1 MANFG
6 ILECAQSEAN
16 TLNTGAK
23 EQCLTA
29 PVIRHALAE
38 TDQEFATATLA
49 KSLAAWRTAEAQK
62 KIIPLFEVEALATAD
77 TEDTYFEA
85 RKKYKTKNGKKIR
98 TFECHLGECSH
109 RALASYNGKKMR
121 VYEFTDAQE
130 IKACT
135 VDGVKVRGQLVTIE
149 VGKLVDATDEKPQYT
164 PVTLTYED
172 YKEYENGPVRLKP
185 TWSHVELQGIFD
197 VNLEIVGV
205 PTSSQIKFK
214 ANGGCAGDD
223 EVKVFVDANITVT
236 AANGIT
242 PIAHSFVAPD
252 ANGVY
257 TLTSAALFANG
268 QLINLNGVVQSTEA
282 TYESDG
288 ALVVAGIV

>member
-6 ILECAQSEAN
+6 IVECAQAEAQ

-29 PVIRHALAE
+29 PVIRHALAP
-38 TDQEFATATLA
+38 TDQEFETAASAKTLA
-49 KSLAAWRTAEAQK
+49 DWRTAEANK
-62 KIIPLFEVEALATAD
+62 DIIMLFEIEQLANAD
-77 TEDTYFEA
+77 TEDTFYEA

-98 TFECHLGECSH
+98 TFESHLGPCSH

-135 VDGVKVRGQLVTIE
+135 VDGTKVRGQLVTIE
-149 VGKLVDATDEKPQYT
+149 VGKMVDATDEKPQFT

-172 YKEYENGPVRLKP
+172 YKEFENGPVVLKP
-185 TWSHVELQGIFD
+185 VWSHIELQGIFD
-197 VNLEIVGV
+197 VNLELVSASA
-205 PTSSQIKFK
+205 TSIKFK
-214 ANGGCAGDD
+214 ASGGCSGDD
-223 EVKVFVDANITVT
+223 VIKVFASGDITLKT
-236 AANGIT
+236 ASGTAVS
-242 PIAHSFVAPD
+242 HSFVAAD

-257 TLTSAALFANG
+257 ELTGTGFVNTLVVDLD
-268 QLINLNGVVQSTEA
+268 GVVQKTEA
-282 TYESDG
+282 TYESTG
-288 ALVVAGIV
+288 GLSVTGIS